1 MGYPAVSTIRFSTR
15 KSMSANLYES
25 DFFGWTQRQ
34 SELLRAG
41 RFEEVD
47 TEHLIEEIEA
57 MGRSERQ
64 QLTRRLEILLTHLL
78 KWRYQPDFR
87 GRSWQLTIIE
97 QRRRIAKLLAANP
110 SLQAR
115 LDACF
120 LDAYD
125 DARFGAMRETGLA
138 LEVFPEQPEIDLS
151 KTLAPDYWPEQ
162 GQKQPDNFGPEAE

>member
-1 MGYPAVSTIRFSTR
+1 MPGAQAHYILKGKLFLNAQ
-15 KSMSANLYES
+15 LYDT
-25 DFFGWTQRQ
+25 DFYGWTQQQ

-41 RFEEVD
+41 RIAEVD
-47 TEHLIEEIEA
+47 TEHLIEELEA

-87 GRSWQLTIIE
+87 GRSWQLTILE

-110 SLQAR
+110 SLQTE
-115 LDACF
+115 LEACF

-125 DARFGAMRETGLA
+125 DARFGAMKETGLPLHTFPEMPEMGLSHA
-138 LEVFPEQPEIDLS
+138 LEM
-151 KTLAPDYWPEQ
+151 DYWPDQ
-162 GQKQPDNFGPEAE
+162 AQPSA

>member
-1 MGYPAVSTIRFSTR
+1 
-15 KSMSANLYES
+15 MSANLYES

-120 LDAYD
+120 LDA
-125 DARFGAMRETGLA
+125 
-138 LEVFPEQPEIDLS
+138 
-151 KTLAPDYWPEQ
+151 
-162 GQKQPDNFGPEAE
+162 

>member
-1 MGYPAVSTIRFSTR
+1 
-15 KSMSANLYES
+15 MSANRYES
-25 DFFGWTQRQ
+25 DFYGWTQEQ

-41 RFEEVD
+41 RFMDVD

-57 MGRSERQ
+57 MGRCERR

-87 GRSWQLTIIE
+87 GRSWQLTILE

-110 SLQAR
+110 SLQAE

-125 DARFGAMRETGLA
+125 DARFGAMKETGLP
-138 LEVFPEQPEIDLS
+138 LNTFPEMPEVDLS
-151 KTLAPDYWPEQ
+151 HALDMDYWPDQ
-162 GQKQPDNFGPEAE
+162 AQPPI

>member
-1 MGYPAVSTIRFSTR
+1 
-15 KSMSANLYES
+15 MSPNRYES
-25 DFFGWTQRQ
+25 DFYGWTQEQ

-41 RFEEVD
+41 LIAEVD
-47 TEHLIEEIEA
+47 TEHLIEELEA

-78 KWRYQPDFR
+78 KWRYQPGFR
-87 GRSWQLTIIE
+87 GGSGQLTIIE

-115 LDACF
+115 LDECL

-125 DARFGAMRETGLA
+125 DARFGAMRATGLA
-138 LEVFPEQPEIDLS
+138 LEVFPEQPEMDLS
-151 KTLAPDYWPEQ
+151 SALAPDYWPEQ
-162 GQKQPDNFGPEAE
+162 GQNQPGNIGPEAG

>member
-1 MGYPAVSTIRFSTR
+1 
-15 KSMSANLYES
+15 MSGNLYES

-34 SELLRAG
+34 AELLKSGRFSEL
-41 RFEEVD
+41 D

-64 QLTRRLEILLTHLL
+64 QLTRRLEVLLVHLL
-78 KWRYQPDFR
+78 KWRNQPEFR

-97 QRRRIAKLLAANP
+97 QRRRIAKLLASNP
-110 SLQAR
+110 SLKSA

-125 DARFGAMRETGLA
+125 DARFGAMKETGLP
-138 LEVFPEQPEIDLS
+138 LDVFPVQPPFDLV
-151 KTLAPDYWPEQ
+151 KALDLDYLPD
-162 GQKQPDNFGPEAE
+162 

>member
-1 MGYPAVSTIRFSTR
+1 
-15 KSMSANLYES
+15 MSANRYES
-25 DFFGWTQRQ
+25 DFYGWTQEQ
-34 SELLRAG
+34 SKLLRAG
-41 RFEEVD
+41 RFTEVD

-87 GRSWQLTIIE
+87 GRSWQLTILE

-110 SLQAR
+110 SLQAE

-125 DARFGAMRETGLA
+125 DARFGAMKETGIPLNTF
-138 LEVFPEQPEIDLS
+138 LEIPEVDLS
-151 KTLAPDYWPEQ
+151 NTLSLEYWP
-162 GQKQPDNFGPEAE
+162 DADR

>member
-1 MGYPAVSTIRFSTR
+1 
-15 KSMSANLYES
+15 MSANRYES
-25 DFFGWTQRQ
+25 DFYGWTQEQ
-34 SELLRAG
+34 SKLLRAG
-41 RFEEVD
+41 RFTEVD

-87 GRSWQLTIIE
+87 GRSWQLTILE

-110 SLQAR
+110 SLQAE

-125 DARFGAMRETGLA
+125 DARFSAMKETGLP
-138 LEVFPEQPEIDLS
+138 LNIFPEIPEVDLS
-151 KTLAPDYWPEQ
+151 NALSLEYWPDE
-162 GQKQPDNFGPEAE
+162 DR

>member
-1 MGYPAVSTIRFSTR
+1 MN
-15 KSMSANLYES
+15 ANRYES
-25 DFFGWTQRQ
+25 DFYGWTQEQ

-41 RFEEVD
+41 RFAEMD

-78 KWRYQPDFR
+78 QGRYQPDFR
-87 GRSWQLTIIE
+87 GRSWQLTILE

-110 SLQAR
+110 SLQAE
-115 LDACF
+115 LHACF

-125 DARFGAMRETGLA
+125 DARFGAMKETGLP
-138 LEVFPEQPEIDLS
+138 LNVFPEIPEVDLTH
-151 KTLAPDYWPEQ
+151 TLNMDYWPDQ
-162 GQKQPDNFGPEAE
+162 AQPPI